1 VRLLRIVL
9 LLLLSVALPLQV
21 AVGAR
26 AELPCPMHAAGTAMD
41 GAGDAA
47 VPDCCDDADTRGGTA
62 CKTGADCQ
70 PGSMPLAAPAPVGR
84 PPMGKAVLSL
94 RDPPPRATATAADI
108 WRPPS
113 VPGS

>member
-1 VRLLRIVL
+1 
-9 LLLLSVALPLQV
+9 
-21 AVGAR
+21 
-26 AELPCPMHAAGTAMD
+26 MHAAGAAMGGAGD
-41 GAGDAA
+41 AAGDAA

-70 PGSMPLAAPAPVGR
+70 PGSMPLAAPAPAGR
-84 PPMGKAVLSL
+84 LPMVKTVLSP

-113 VPGS
+113 FLGS